1 VTRFPLLLIGL
12 LATGCAS
19 VPRPAQQSTSAE
31 REYTEASAAALAFDP
46 PMTAN
51 AFHPELARGP
61 REPSA
66 ILGYEDSTVESYTT
80 VSDNL
85 ESSPFGDAYAK
96 ESVTVKSGN
105 RSR

>member
-1 VTRFPLLLIGL
+1 MLLIGL
-12 LATGCAS
+12 LATGCVAS
-19 VPRPAQQSTSAE
+19 RPAATAVAPE
-31 REYTEASAAALAFDP
+31 PHYDDATAAALAFDP

-51 AFHPELARGP
+51 EFHPELARAP
-61 REPSA
+61 RENSA
-66 ILGYEDSTVESYTT
+66 VLGYEDSTVESYTT

-96 ESVTVKSGN
+96 ESVTVKSGT